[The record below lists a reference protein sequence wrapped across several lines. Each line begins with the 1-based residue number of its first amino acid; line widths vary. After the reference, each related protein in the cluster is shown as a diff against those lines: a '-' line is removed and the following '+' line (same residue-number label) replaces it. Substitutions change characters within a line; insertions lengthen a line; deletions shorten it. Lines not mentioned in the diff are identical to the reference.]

1 LGKIKLIYIDP
12 PYNTGNDFIY
22 KDDFAV
28 TSADYLERSN
38 QRAEDGARLNANPE
52 SSGRFHSDWLSMMYP
67 RLKLARNLLSND
79 GFVFISID
87 DHELHTLRAVCTEI
101 FGADNFVGIITRATG
116 TPTGGGFEGLT
127 NMVDYIL
134 VFRRSSAAVLNGLEF
149 AEADAAIYNEVDDQG
164 RFLTRSL
171 RQTGG
176 EDRREDRPTM
186 YYGVEAPD
194 GTIVYPLGPTGY
206 ESRWICG
213 RDRFDEM
220 VREGLVAWKQVQR
233 DGGTHWH
240 PFQKFYLAGREKRP
254 SNLWTDIE
262 GNKKATRELRDLFD
276 DEKVFDS
283 PKPTALLDQIIQ
295 IASDNNSIILDFFA
309 GSGTTAEA
317 TMRLNR
323 GDGGTRSFIVVQA
336 AEDIAEGSAA
346 SRHGY
351 FHISQ
356 ITRERIRRAAASINS
371 KASPEDV
378 DLRTGQDFGFRSL
391 HVDTTNMTD
400 VVREPDATDQLALAE
415 LEPSVKDDR
424 TGEDLLFQVL
434 LDWGLELTMPIVK
447 ETVDGHEIFDVEE
460 GTLIACFDKLLTQ
473 QVVHSIA
480 ARKPIRAVFRDD
492 GFDSDSQRINVEQIF
507 REVSPSTEVKAI

>member
-1 LGKIKLIYIDP
+1 
-12 PYNTGNDFIY
+12 
-22 KDDFAV
+22 
-28 TSADYLERSN
+28 
-38 QRAEDGARLNANPE
+38 
-52 SSGRFHSDWLSMMYP
+52 
-67 RLKLARNLLSND
+67 
-79 GFVFISID
+79 
-87 DHELHTLRAVCTEI
+87 
-101 FGADNFVGIITRATG
+101 
-116 TPTGGGFEGLT
+116 
-127 NMVDYIL
+127 
-134 VFRRSSAAVLNGLEF
+134 
-149 AEADAAIYNEVDDQG
+149 
-164 RFLTRSL
+164 
-171 RQTGG
+171 
-176 EDRREDRPTM
+176 
-186 YYGVEAPD
+186 
-194 GTIVYPLGPTGY
+194 
-206 ESRWICG
+206 
-213 RDRFDEM
+213 
-220 VREGLVAWKQVQR
+220 
-233 DGGTHWH
+233 
-240 PFQKFYLAGREKRP
+240 
-254 SNLWTDIE
+254 
-262 GNKKATRELRDLFD
+262 
-276 DEKVFDS
+276 
-283 PKPTALLDQIIQ
+283 
-295 IASDNNSIILDFFA
+295 
-309 GSGTTAEA
+309 
-317 TMRLNR
+317 MRLNR

-460 GTLIACFDKLLTQ
+460 GTLIACLDKLLTQ
-473 QVVHSIA
+473 EVVHSIA